1 MSDSVVHTAA
11 RTILAAP
18 RAIYRAFLDA
28 ETVASWRPPRGMTA
42 KIYRFDPRLGGG
54 YRMAFIYNEA
64 SAGNGKTADN
74 ADIFEGRFI
83 ELIPEEKIVEAV
95 DFESADPAFAGTMTI
110 TTTLM
115 PVRDGT
121 KVTFTAENVPVGIS
135 AADHKAGMES
145 TLKNLAN
152 LLE

>member
-1 MSDSVVHTAA
+1 
-11 RTILAAP
+11 
-18 RAIYRAFLDA
+18 
-28 ETVASWRPPRGMTA
+28 MTA
-42 KIYRFDPRLGGG
+42 TIYRFDPRVGGG
-54 YRMAFIYNEA
+54 YRMAFTYDDTLV
-64 SAGNGKTADN
+64 GRGKTADN

-83 ELIPEEKIVEAV
+83 ELIPDEKIVEAI

-110 TTTLM
+110 TTTLT

-121 KVTFTAENVPVGIS
+121 KVTFTAENVPAGIS
-135 AADHKAGMES
+135 AADHKTGMES

>member
-1 MSDSVVHTAA
+1 MTDSATHSAA
-11 RTILAAP
+11 RTILASP
-18 RAIYRAFLDA
+18 RAIYRAFLDPEA
-28 ETVASWRPPRGMTA
+28 IVSWRAPKGMTP
-42 KIYRFDPRLGGG
+42 KVFRFDPRTGGG
-54 YRMAFIYNEA
+54 YRMAFVYDDADA
-64 SAGNGKTADN
+64 SQGKSSPN
-74 ADIFEGRFI
+74 ADIFEGRFV

-95 DFESADPAFAGTMTI
+95 TFESEDPAFGGTMTI
-110 TTTLM
+110 TTTLT

-135 AADHKAGMES
+135 EAAHKAGMES